1 MGGKARFSGVAPESN
16 QSVGPEVSQWR
27 ERLNEGPWIGQQSE
41 TKGEVTEQTRV
52 VQEAQQ
58 KEVEPAKSSQLQP
71 ESESSA
77 PKAAIDEALTD
88 SKADIG
94 AVQAMMEHFFE
105 ANKDV

>member
-1 MGGKARFSGVAPESN
+1 MEGKPRFSGVAPESD

-27 ERLNEGPWIGQQSE
+27 ERLNEGPWIGQQPE
-41 TKGEVTEQTRV
+41 TGGGAAEQTRV
-52 VQEAQQ
+52 VQEVQQ
-58 KEVEPAKSSQLQP
+58 KEVEPAKSSQQQP
-71 ESESSA
+71 ESEYSA